1 MKAIYPCHNTSIL
14 FAVCIVIL
22 SSLCSYGITE
32 YTNTLQIGLLNLS
45 ETPFSY
51 RLLFK
56 ISSSIGALIPL
67 MVFLF
72 LYFTTEILLN
82 DFFEEHVEKAELIKI
97 IGIAYMPM
105 LIYQYFFWFNILSYC
120 TTEKIKTVSDFL
132 NMTYIF
138 GLQMN
143 DFEFINTVCWGVI
156 YLIIIIY
163 LFFHNV
169 KILSSLVSVLLPSTI
184 ALITY
189 YIISY

>member
-1 MKAIYPCHNTSIL
+1 
-14 FAVCIVIL
+14 
-22 SSLCSYGITE
+22 
-32 YTNTLQIGLLNLS
+32 
-45 ETPFSY
+45 
-51 RLLFK
+51 
-56 ISSSIGALIPL
+56 

-189 YIISY
+189 YIIS